1 MYVAS
6 NKVTLQLVHGCMVY
20 IELLPKQQQFQVAP
34 AMYLLNSAV
43 TTSVDIRHMLC
54 KAAVTHSELRT
65 IRAHWAYLEAF
76 QQHKLNLQ
84 KDASCG
90 LTYSLYFR

>member
-1 MYVAS
+1 
-6 NKVTLQLVHGCMVY
+6 MVY
-20 IELLPKQQQFQVAP
+20 TELLPKQQLFHVAP

-43 TTSVDIRHMLC
+43 TTSVDIGHMLC
-54 KAAVTHSELRT
+54 KAAVTHSELRM
-65 IRAHWAYLEAF
+65 IRAQWAYLEAF

-90 LTYSLYFR
+90 LTYLLYFQ